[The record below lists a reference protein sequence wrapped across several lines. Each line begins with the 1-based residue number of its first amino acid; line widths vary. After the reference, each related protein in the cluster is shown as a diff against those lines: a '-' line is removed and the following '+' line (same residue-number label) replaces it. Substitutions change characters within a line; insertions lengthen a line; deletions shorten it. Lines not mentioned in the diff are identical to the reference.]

1 MVHQKV
7 KNPGRK
13 TDLLCKLSRAGQS
26 KANACRNLHRLIN
39 RNNVL
44 FPVPIDC
51 GLVRV
56 ALRKPEYR
64 TEQVYWPFLRMKD
77 WIRCLLRESPK
88 MLLAGYDLADA
99 PGWTGVF
106 STFWS
111 KYRLTNPSHCIFSDN
126 LDTRYA
132 IPYFLHGDEGRG
144 YCRRP
149 FMVES
154 FQPVISHKGLDHI
167 NESGYL
173 EEIDCALP
181 VVSLKFRLG
190 IPTFA
195 VFPPNPRK
203 NRHSMTTRFLLTCI
217 SSYFFDEENTL
228 DDLHQFIA
236 EDATD
241 LYTNGITVLWLIYFL
256 ISPQNFLWDWPQEK
270 TATPESITLPLTA
283 VQVDSVTLRL
293 VCLGTKGDWP
303 YLRKDTRTMLIYKP
317 LVWSFQHLGYETY
330 CRVFW
335 F

>member
-203 NRHSMTTRFLLTCI
+203 KQALNDHEIPANLHFIIFFWWREHTGRSTSIHRRRCNGLVHQWHNCTLTDIFSDFPTKLSLGLAPRENCYPWVHHSSSHRCAGGFCDPAAGLLG
-217 SSYFFDEENTL
+217 
-228 DDLHQFIA
+228 H
-236 EDATD
+236 
-241 LYTNGITVLWLIYFL
+241 
-256 ISPQNFLWDWPQEK
+256 
-270 TATPESITLPLTA
+270 
-283 VQVDSVTLRL
+283 
-293 VCLGTKGDWP
+293 
-303 YLRKDTRTMLIYKP
+303 
-317 LVWSFQHLGYETY
+317 
-330 CRVFW
+330 
-335 F
+335 